1 MTERFE
7 VRRTIP
13 AEPSAI
19 FRVLSDPQ
27 GHVAI
32 DSSGMLQGATGE
44 RPTKVGDTFVVHMDR
59 EALNDAPMGKY
70 DVQVTIE
77 AFEQDRQIAWGIG
90 GLGTPQ
96 IGHIYGYRLEPTNEG
111 TVVTQDYDWS
121 KIDESRKPRF
131 PILQEGALRATLG
144 ILDRTVQR
152 GYPLASA

>member
-7 VRRTIP
+7 VSRTIP

-44 RPTKVGDTFVVHMDR
+44 RPTKVGDSFVVHMDR
-59 EALNDAPMGKY
+59 EALNDMPMGKY
-70 DVQVTIE
+70 DVEVTIQT
-77 AFEQDRQIAWGIG
+77 FEPDREIAWGIG
-90 GLGTPQ
+90 GIGTAQ
-96 IGHIYGYRLEPTNEG
+96 IGHIYGYRLEPTSEG
-111 TVVTQDYDWS
+111 TVVTQYYDWS
-121 KIDESRKPRF
+121 KIDESWKPRF
-131 PILQEGALRATLG
+131 PVLQEAALRATLG

-152 GYPLASA
+152 GYPGASA